1 MSKTILKS
9 GFVLERRKI
18 KYGRKLES
26 YALQVSFYRC
36 IYLITRWQ
44 LAVDNSQPCVAWF
57 GLPENMVAE
66 SGIPVVP
73 SSSEIS
79 EMTR

>member
-36 IYLITRWQ
+36 IFDNTYQSLIWRTLLSVLSAQ
-44 LAVDNSQPCVAWF
+44 AAFLAEYILAV
-57 GLPENMVAE
+57 
-66 SGIPVVP
+66 SGGTAVL
-73 SSSEIS
+73 
-79 EMTR
+79 